1 MRAGLGA
8 LLKVVLF
15 FYCARW
21 VNILFPIYPFFT
33 YKQGRKILVFQYCVL
48 MFTYSNRL
56 LPLSTETRRSRI
68 QRDDFGARRERFES
82 HGFVCQTKEVN
93 SRDHIPERLVGQR
106 LDRPSRV
113 IVFYV
118 NQRGEI
124 FVRGKS
130 IDKSSFGF
138 SLLALYINLSLIHI

>member
-1 MRAGLGA
+1 MHVMRAGFGA

-21 VNILFPIYPFFT
+21 VNILFPIHPFFT

-48 MFTYSNRL
+48 MSTYSNRL

-93 SRDHIPERLVGQR
+93 SRDHIPERLVGMI
-106 LDRPSRV
+106 P
-113 IVFYV
+113 
-118 NQRGEI
+118 
-124 FVRGKS
+124 
-130 IDKSSFGF
+130 
-138 SLLALYINLSLIHI
+138 LLLKRNM